1 MQRGFSFSPP
11 ARFSP
16 GAIGALLFPAA
27 FHAPQKSTIFEPA
40 FGLMAMLKTSLC
52 EAWKTIE
59 STSTAPRDRWER
71 SWLWKS
77 GTWLAARLWA
87 GPPYT
92 NKLRLA
98 TKNSSEQ
105 LSSLKSW
112 CSAWREEQL
121 QLPVKPSQSLCDHTG
136 SISAP
141 TCASQGASQVGLVHA
156 HCRWMCRSSSH
167 QIAWLRWEKSS
178 RVAKSLMSL
187 LFLVPE
193 STYKVFQQSVWTI

>member
-1 MQRGFSFSPP
+1 MQRGLGFSPP

-16 GAIGALLFPAA
+16 GAIGALFFPAA

-87 GPPYT
+87 GPLYT
-92 NKLRLA
+92 NKLHLA
-98 TKNSSEQ
+98 TKNSSQAWNPGAQ
-105 LSSLKSW
+105 LGGRSSCSSLWSQARACVTTLGAFLLPPVPHKELHRWGWFMPIVGGCAGLLHTKLPDSD
-112 CSAWREEQL
+112 EKNLVEQQNL
-121 QLPVKPSQSLCDHTG
+121 SCLYYS
-136 SISAP
+136 
-141 TCASQGASQVGLVHA
+141 
-156 HCRWMCRSSSH
+156 
-167 QIAWLRWEKSS
+167 
-178 RVAKSLMSL
+178 
-187 LFLVPE
+187 
-193 STYKVFQQSVWTI
+193 